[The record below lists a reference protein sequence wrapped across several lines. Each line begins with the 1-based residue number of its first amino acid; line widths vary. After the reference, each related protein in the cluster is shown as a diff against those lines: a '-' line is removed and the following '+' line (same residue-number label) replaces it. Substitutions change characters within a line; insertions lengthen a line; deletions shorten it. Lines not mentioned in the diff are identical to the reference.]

1 MVLEDILSRSWEL
14 SRYRRPP
21 LGQWLDGFCDW
32 LHEQCYSHTT
42 IREHLCEVSH
52 FNEFL
57 RQLGIGDCRQLE
69 RLRADRITDKY
80 VRKRGRQTKRVRAGA
95 IRGLLEWILS
105 S

>member
-32 LHEQCYSHTT
+32 LHERCYSHTT

-52 FNEFL
+52 FNEGTVKLTEIRAFL
-57 RQLGIGDCRQLE
+57 RRN
-69 RLRADRITDKY
+69 RSN
-80 VRKRGRQTKRVRAGA
+80 V
-95 IRGLLEWILS
+95 
-105 S
+105 